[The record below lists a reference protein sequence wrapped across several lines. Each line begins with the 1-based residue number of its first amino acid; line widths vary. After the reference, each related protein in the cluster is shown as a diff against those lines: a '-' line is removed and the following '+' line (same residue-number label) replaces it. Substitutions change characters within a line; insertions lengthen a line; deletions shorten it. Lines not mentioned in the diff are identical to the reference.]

1 MADPSISSS
10 YCFLIESSIELTEKR
25 ISEGYKDALEKQ
37 GHRVILFD
45 ADRYSDKALQH
56 YIGTLTSQEIDYVLI
71 FDHSPCAN
79 AYLNKIDS
87 FTSEEITP
95 SLLFIHYRNIW
106 SNSQHNL
113 FAAWQRMN
121 DKSFH
126 FCLEYGNFIDLR
138 IMGLKQVY
146 PIFHSSEFKRESI
159 SGRFAH
165 DVSYVG
171 SFALNISNVLEE
183 YEQLPFS
190 PQVAA
195 DFWQRL
201 TALDKKIAPSAVSFA
216 SRNGAFGS
224 PDFINVRSG
233 YQHLLN
239 QLSPCFRGE
248 LIKRIHSQFHISIF
262 SDDVNSESTLSKR
275 KNLSFYPS
283 IKDGQTIREIYSS
296 SRINLNITDLQ
307 FDDAIAQQVIDVASV
322 GGFILTDWK
331 ADLSRLTSV
340 GEAISYRTIEE
351 FNQKIDYYL
360 SHEKERLEI
369 ANQLHN
375 DLANQFTYEKAVEFI
390 TSKLND
396 MSIRPASNESSPV
409 YVDLGCDIHKP
420 EGFIG
425 VDIVPA
431 AHVDVVADLNQRF
444 PFPDSSV
451 DIVRAY
457 DLIEHLSDRIHT
469 MNEIW
474 RICKPDALVDIRVPS
489 TDGRGAFQDP
499 THISFWNINSFR
511 YYSIEFPVYLELCKR
526 YGFQGQFSIIEL
538 KHEVDADDAIVHVLA
553 KLKAIKS
560 DDWLNESLRDR
571 LRLKST
577 NLIIFPDW
585 SQLNEDLHQALSD
598 VIQAL
603 GSHPDRGQMTLL
615 IDRGN
620 FPESDEMSL
629 ETMLYE
635 LILNLMLTSGL
646 DVANDGPE
654 ISLVEHLTWQEYA
667 HLLRQI
673 SYRISLPQEN
683 TEMLSVEGI
692 QELPTWDLTTLSH

>member
-10 YCFLIESSIELTEKR
+10 YCFLLEKPIAQTEKR
-25 ISEGYKDALEKQ
+25 ITEGYKDALEKQ
-37 GHRVILFD
+37 GHRVVLFD
-45 ADRYSDKALQH
+45 ADQYSDKALQH
-56 YIGTLTSQEIDYVLI
+56 YIGTLTSQKIDYVII
-71 FDHSPCAN
+71 FDHSPCAT
-79 AYLNKIDS
+79 AYLNEIDS
-87 FTSEEITP
+87 FTSDQFIA
-95 SLLFIHYRNIW
+95 SLLFIHYENIW
-106 SNSQHNL
+106 SDSGHNS
-113 FAAWQRMN
+113 FSAWQKLN
-121 DKSFH
+121 DRSLH

-138 IMGLKQVY
+138 IMGIKRVY
-146 PIFHSSEFKRESI
+146 PIFHSSEFRRESVPE
-159 SGRFAH
+159 SFTH
-165 DVSYVG
+165 DVSCVG
-171 SFALNISNVLEE
+171 SFSPSISNVLEE
-183 YEQLPFS
+183 HEQLPFS

-201 TALDKKIAPSAVSFA
+201 TSLNKKIAPSAVAFA
-216 SRNGAFGS
+216 SRNGSFGS
-224 PDFINVRSG
+224 SDFISVRSR

-248 LIKRIHSQFHISIF
+248 LIKRINLQFQISIF
-262 SDDVNSESTLSKR
+262 SDDVNNESRLSKR
-275 KNLSFYPS
+275 NNLSFYPP
-283 IKDGQTIREIYSS
+283 IKDAQTAKKNYSS

-307 FDDAIAQQVIDVASV
+307 FDDAITQQVIDAASV

-340 GEAISYRTIEE
+340 SEAIRYRTIEE
-351 FNQKIDYYL
+351 LNQKIDYYL
-360 SHEKERLEI
+360 RHEKERLEI

-375 DLANQFTYEKAVEFI
+375 DLANQFTYEKSVEFI

-396 MSIRPASNESSPV
+396 MSITKAPNESSSV

-431 AHVDVVADLNQRF
+431 DHVDVVADLNQRF

-451 DIVRAY
+451 DVVRAY

-474 RICKPDALVDIRVPS
+474 RICKPGALVDIRVPS

-511 YYSIEFPVYLELCKR
+511 YYSIEFPVYLELCQR

-538 KHEVDADDAIVHVLA
+538 QHEVDADDAIVHVLA

-560 DDWLNESLRDR
+560 DDWLDESLRDR
-571 LRLKST
+571 LRLKSI

-585 SQLNEDLHQALSD
+585 SQVGEDLHQALSN

-603 GSHPDRGQMTLL
+603 GNHPDRAQMTLL

-654 ISLVEHLTWQEYA
+654 ISLVENLTWQEYE

-673 SYRISLPQEN
+673 SHRISLPQEN
-683 TEMLSVEGI
+683 TEMLSAKGI
-692 QELPTWDLTTLSH
+692 QELPIWDSTTLSH